1 MDPRVVDFT
10 GGWSRLRR
18 FRMFFSEFGAPI
30 RIFREQPL
38 VVVCRLGAPAVTF
51 IVTP

>member
-1 MDPRVVDFT
+1 MDSRVVDFT
-10 GGWSRLRR
+10 GWLSGLRG
-18 FRMFFSEFGAPI
+18 FRMLFSEFGAPI